1 MKQIEYTP
9 AGYWERRYRDGRT
22 SGAGSEG
29 DEGAYKAEY
38 VSKFVAEH
46 DVISVL
52 DWGCG
57 DGQVFRKMK
66 LPEIGEHNY
75 VTYTGIDVSETI
87 LKRMRRE
94 FPFREF
100 YTPEYAAGRGF
111 TADLALSMDVLFHLP
126 DDADYFEYL
135 DRLFGS
141 STRFVMIY
149 STNYAGGRTA
159 RHVFRREFTPDIAE
173 RFPDWELRTVE
184 TPLREGLASFFVYE
198 KVSLCGSLSRSWRTT
213 SVRISCRNSSNGS
226 GSRTTM

>member
-29 DEGAYKAEY
+29 DEGQYKADY
-38 VSKFVAEH
+38 VSDFIH
-46 DVISVL
+46 NRDITSVI

-57 DGQVFRKMK
+57 DGQVLELIRLEDAKY
-66 LPEIGEHNY
+66 LG
-75 VTYTGIDVSETI
+75 TDVSSTARD
-87 LKRMRRE
+87 LAQGRR
-94 FPFREF
+94 
-100 YTPEYAAGRGF
+100 PELSFVPPNDIVDNGV

-173 RFPDWELRTVE
+173 RFPDWELTTVE
-184 TPLREGLASFFVYE
+184 TPLREGLASFFMYE
-198 KVSLCGSLSRSWRTT
+198 KKVS
-213 SVRISCRNSSNGS
+213 
-226 GSRTTM
+226 